1 MSKPFHIVIVGAGP
15 AGLSTA
21 LALAKQPPVSSSPLH
36 ITVLELRD
44 GVQTLGGAVNL
55 TPLALRYLD
64 WLGAGG
70 KLRPQA
76 STVSAIELVAHRT
89 GGLLGRLWPD
99 VDAIRAQRQL
109 LVEALRDAIYEL
121 STGNQDPR
129 VDIIY
134 DAKINEMRE
143 FGSMDNGGLEIT
155 YVKTGASPGKHTLE
169 ADVIIGCDGIH
180 SQVRNALVEP
190 GRKKTYSGKCTTYGY
205 ADLRKN
211 GANPSELVKSWVRAD
226 GCPLITDTTL
236 VTKGNEALLLTYYEP
251 SHEKLYLA
259 FVNPMTEKEDA
270 REGWSVHGADKEGIK
285 RSIRGTFQ
293 GGALKCLGEIID
305 LCEEWFFFPVYML
318 PQEGDWC
325 KGRAIVIGD
334 AAHAMPPQGEATG
347 VAIEDGVLLA
357 RVLSRRATRDIPTLF
372 RDYETLRRPDIQETY
387 KETMARWNAPVPK
400 AWMSGFVMEWM
411 TWGYLKLMGMKKDYF
426 GRDVRNMELPA

>member
-21 LALAKQPPVSSSPLH
+21 LALVKQPPVSSSPLH

-121 STGNQDPR
+121 STGNQDPK

-190 GRKKTYSGKCTTYGY
+190 GRKRTYSGKCTTYGY

-259 FVNPMTEKEDA
+259 FVNPMTEKENA

-293 GGALKCLGEIID
+293 GGALKCLSEIID

-334 AAHAMPPQGEATG
+334 AAHA
-347 VAIEDGVLLA
+347 V
-357 RVLSRRATRDIPTLF
+357 SRR
-372 RDYETLRRPDIQETY
+372 
-387 KETMARWNAPVPK
+387 
-400 AWMSGFVMEWM
+400 
-411 TWGYLKLMGMKKDYF
+411 F
-426 GRDVRNMELPA
+426 GRLSKSIIYLFLYFYLLTSVRDQHGVSH